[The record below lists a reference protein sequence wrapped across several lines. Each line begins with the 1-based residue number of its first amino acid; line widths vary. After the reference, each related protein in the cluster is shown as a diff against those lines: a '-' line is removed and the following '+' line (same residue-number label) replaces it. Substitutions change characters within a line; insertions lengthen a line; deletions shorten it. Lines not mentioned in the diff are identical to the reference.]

1 MSLDISVTN
10 KRTDE
15 SMDMNWLRNP
25 FGLCNWAEANF
36 NYATESE
43 PAYEQSLHYAI
54 NHWNYD
60 KADQVDKPFFLE
72 VVKRYG
78 IVLHQLERGYF
89 FFTEKGLEQ
98 FVWPCVGITSMI
110 EIRRGQP
117 PDIVR
122 VGRGEE
128 KEYGLPMEKFGDP
141 CYHLS
146 DKYRPNAHT
155 LTHYQDWYRELI
167 TFAERLQDP
176 DAVFYCSN

>member
-1 MSLDISVTN
+1 MSLDISVMSKHTG
-10 KRTDE
+10 E

-25 FGLCNWAEANF
+25 FGLCPWAEANY
-36 NYATESE
+36 NYATERQPPE
-43 PAYEQSLHYAI
+43 EQSLWYVI

-60 KADQVDKPFFLE
+60 TSDQVDKPLFLE

-78 IVLHQLERGYF
+78 VVLHQLERGYF
-89 FFTEKGLEQ
+89 FFTETGLEQ
-98 FVWPCVGITSMI
+98 FVWPCVGVTSMV

-117 PDIVR
+117 PDIVT

-146 DKYRPNAHT
+146 DRYRPHAHT
-155 LTHYQDWYRELI
+155 LGHYLSWYRDLI
-167 TFAERLQDP
+167 RFAEILQEP
-176 DAVFYCSN
+176 DASFYCSN